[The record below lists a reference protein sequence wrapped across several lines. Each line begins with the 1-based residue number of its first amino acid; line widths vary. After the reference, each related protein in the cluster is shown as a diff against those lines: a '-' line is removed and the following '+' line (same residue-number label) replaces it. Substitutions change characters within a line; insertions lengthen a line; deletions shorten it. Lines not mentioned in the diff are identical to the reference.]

1 LKINTRQAGRITIL
15 DLDGPLRLGPA
26 EDVFRSQAEQ
36 FILAGST
43 LLAVNLARV
52 SDLDSSGVGALVR
65 VFTLARRAGGRC
77 VFFSPSARVL
87 MVLKMVRMDTIL
99 QICEDEA
106 TALTSF

>member
-26 EDVFRSQAEQ
+26 EDVFRSQVEQ
-36 FILAGST
+36 LIQAGST
-43 LLAVNLARV
+43 LLAVNLAQV

-65 VFTLARRAGGRC
+65 VLTLARRAGGKC
-77 VFFSPSARVL
+77 VFFSPSARAA
-87 MVLKMVRMDTIL
+87 MVLKMGRMDILL

-106 TALTSF
+106 VALSSF